1 MFDREATNKILEGIV
16 WFNNQMGIWAF
27 IIPAIFAI
35 AVLYQLYRSYKQP
48 SEKNSR
54 ILMGI
59 YAVIYI
65 FSGYSIYIGKDFM
78 GNDALIG
85 SIALWTVSLF
95 LILDVIFK
103 WTYIKLSDNKTVRY
117 LSWFF
122 IFGGIFLYPLIE
134 IATGFTFPRMVFFG
148 AECPTTISL
157 IGIFIGSIPKVNK
170 PLFIIVSLNAI
181 FTGTS
186 VALSGATF
194 DYFYAFAGVFG
205 IILIITDFK
214 SIFFTKNSKSK
225 NKKMIGL
232 NK

>member
-1 MFDREATNKILEGIV
+1 MFDKEATKKILEGIV
-16 WFNNQMGIWAF
+16 WLNNQMGIWAF
-27 IIPAIFAI
+27 IIPVVFAI
-35 AVLYQLYRSYKQP
+35 IVLYQLYRSYKKP

-78 GNDALIG
+78 GSDALIG
-85 SIALWTVSLF
+85 GIALWIVSLF

-103 WTYIKLSDNKTVRY
+103 WTHIKLSENKTFRY
-117 LSWFF
+117 ISWFF
-122 IFGGIFLYPLIE
+122 IFGGIFLYPLVE

-170 PLFIIVSLNAI
+170 PLFILVSLNAI
-181 FTGTS
+181 FTGFS
-186 VALSGATF
+186 VAISGATF
-194 DYFYAFAGVFG
+194 DYFYATAGVFG
-205 IILIITDFK
+205 TLFILIYFK
-214 SIFFTKNSKSK
+214 QIFLSK
-225 NKKMIGL
+225 N
-232 NK
+232 NR

>member
-1 MFDREATNKILEGIV
+1 MFDKEATTKILEGIV

-35 AVLYQLYRSYKQP
+35 AVLLQLYRSYKNP
-48 SEKNSR
+48 TRKNSR
-54 ILMGI
+54 VVMGM

-65 FSGYSIYIGKDFM
+65 FSGYSIYVGKDFM

-95 LILDVIFK
+95 LILDVVFN
-103 WTYIKLSDNKTVRY
+103 WTHIKLSDNKSIRY
-117 LSWFF
+117 ISWFF

-170 PLFIIVSLNAI
+170 PLFVIVSLNAI

-194 DYFYAFAGVFG
+194 DYFYAFAGVIG
-205 IILIITDFK
+205 MIMILVYFK
-214 SIFFTKNSKSK
+214 SMFIHIKVQDDK
-225 NKKMIGL
+225 
-232 NK
+232 

>member
-1 MFDREATNKILEGIV
+1 MFNKESTKKILEGIV
-16 WFNNQMGIWAF
+16 WLNNQMGIWAF
-27 IIPAIFAI
+27 IIPAVFAI
-35 AVLYQLYRSYKQP
+35 AVLYQLYRSYKNP

-78 GNDALIG
+78 GSDALVG
-85 SIALWTVSLF
+85 SIALWIVSLF

-103 WTYIKLSDNKTVRY
+103 WTNIKLSENKTLKY
-117 LSWFF
+117 ISWFF

-170 PLFIIVSLNAI
+170 PLFILVSLNAI
-181 FTGTS
+181 FTGFS
-186 VALSGATF
+186 VAISGATF
-194 DYFYAFAGVFG
+194 DYFYATAGVFG
-205 IILIITDFK
+205 ILFLLIYFK
-214 SIFFTKNSKSK
+214 QIFLSK
-225 NKKMIGL
+225 NNRK
-232 NK
+232 

>member
-1 MFDREATNKILEGIV
+1 MFDKEATNKILEGIV
-16 WFNNQMGIWAF
+16 WLNNQMGIWAF

-35 AVLYQLYRSYKQP
+35 AVLYQLYRCYKKP

-54 ILMGI
+54 VLMGI
-59 YAVIYI
+59 FAVIYI

-95 LILDVIFK
+95 LFLDVIFK
-103 WTYIKLSDNKTVRY
+103 WTYIKLSDNKVIRY

-122 IFGGIFLYPLIE
+122 IFGGIFLYPFIE
-134 IATGFTFPRMVFFG
+134 IATGFIFPRMVFFG

-186 VALSGATF
+186 IALSGATF
-194 DYFYAFAGVFG
+194 DYFYASAGVFA
-205 IILIITDFK
+205 IIMMISHFK
-214 SIFFTKNSKSK
+214 SIFL
-225 NKKMIGL
+225 KKATGL
-232 NK
+232 NKAN